1 MLIQTQI
8 HLNMKKNIY
17 HLSFICLLVF
27 LIAYGC
33 KKKDPN
39 AGFTAANSSKNNLW
53 DASFSDGNKSL
64 DGPVN
69 AIATSGSVVFVGG
82 DFTKAGGGAV
92 NHIAIWD
99 TVTKTWRGIGGG
111 VNGTV
116 RAIVIDNEMVYVAGS
131 FTTAG
136 TISAN
141 NIARWDTINKVW
153 AAMGSGVSGTINSIT
168 VSGGSKL
175 YVGGSFTT
183 TAGLPPIT
191 LNNIA
196 KYDTTSHIWS
206 SMASGIN
213 GTVSS
218 VLASGS
224 GTFVGGYFITAGDVG
239 ANNIA
244 DWFGASWTGLGTGVT
259 GGTTMALAN
268 GPNGTYIGGNFN
280 IAGGKQAKY
289 IALWNGSDLEPLG
302 SNDLSGDDYS
312 SCIRAITINNNE
324 VFVGGIIT
332 AAGGVLANNIA
343 KWDGAGWVTLG
354 TGVQGGSIRAMA
366 TNGNDVFVGGDFT
379 SVGDKSCTNFSRWK
393 IVH

>member
-1 MLIQTQI
+1 
-8 HLNMKKNIY
+8 MKKNIY
-17 HLSFICLLVF
+17 YLSFFCF
-27 LIAYGC
+27 LILLLAYGC

-39 AGFTAANSSKNNLW
+39 AGFTAADASKDNLW
-53 DASFSDGNKSL
+53 DASFNEGNKSL

-82 DFTKAGGGAV
+82 DFTKAGGGTV

-111 VNGTV
+111 VNGSV
-116 RAIVIDNEMVYVAGS
+116 KSIVIDNDMVYVAGS
-131 FTTAG
+131 FTSAG
-136 TISAN
+136 GISAN
-141 NIARWDTINKVW
+141 NIARWDTTNKVW
-153 AAMGSGVSGTINSIT
+153 AAMGSGVTGTINSVTCI
-168 VSGGSKL
+168 GNIL

-183 TAGLPPIT
+183 TAGIPPIT

-196 KYDTTSHIWS
+196 KYDTTSNIWS

-213 GTVSS
+213 GTVAS
-218 VLASGS
+218 VMASGS
-224 GTFVGGYFITAGDVG
+224 GTYVGGYFITAGDVG

-244 DWFGASWTGLGTGVT
+244 KWFGTSWTGLGTGVT
-259 GGTTMALAN
+259 GGTTMTMAE

-289 IALWNGSDLEPLG
+289 IALWNGSSLNPLG

-312 SCIRAITINNNE
+312 SCVRAIAINNSE
-324 VFVGGIIT
+324 VFIGGVIT

-343 KWDGAGWVTLG
+343 KWNGAGWETLG
-354 TGVQGGSIRAMA
+354 TGVQGGSIRAIA
-366 TNGNDVFVGGDFT
+366 TNGDDVFVGGDFT
-379 SVGDKSCTNFSRWK
+379 SVGGKSCTNFGRWK
-393 IVH
+393 ILH